1 MTMTMASKRVGHE
14 VIELVNYCGPV
25 SLESQNT
32 QSEELVYVVKIA
44 GNNIDVSFILDRKF
58 PFSPPCRTLVNN
70 KDYLHIL
77 RQSMTKFSQLG
88 IEKGFPRCFCCESL
102 TCLDRWNA
110 SVGLVRLFTEIKDVI
125 SKKQQIMHIWFSRK
139 LAAEKLT
146 HDIPI
151 ENYL

>member
-1 MTMTMASKRVGHE
+1 MTMTMTSKRVGHE

-25 SLESQNT
+25 SLETQNT
-32 QSEELVYVVKIA
+32 ESGDLVYMVSVASDSI
-44 GNNIDVSFILDRKF
+44 NISFILDRRF
-58 PFSPPCRTLVNN
+58 PFSPPYQVLVNN
-70 KDYLHIL
+70 KEYLDIL
-77 RQSMTKFSQLG
+77 KTSIVTLSQLG
-88 IEKGFPRCFCCESL
+88 IEKGFPKCFCCESL
-102 TCLDRWNA
+102 MCADRWNA
-110 SVGLVRLFTEIKDVI
+110 SVSLVKLFTEIKDVI